1 MKFQSDLSHEKEEFE
16 KYVIKTYQL
25 TRNDLE
31 KDDWGSYMR
40 NNVRFMFSGWKL
52 AKKHTKENQG
62 AR

>member
-1 MKFQSDLSHEKEEFE
+1 MKFQADLSPEKEEFE

-52 AKKHTKENQG
+52 AKQHTKENQ
-62 AR
+62 AE